1 MAFWW
6 KIRLCGL
13 QWTCIRYSVMVCR
26 CYLIWVLWI
35 PLFSSQIASLEK
47 MLTINYS
54 GEKFKGRC
62 HWDPWTTKNPL
73 LPSAT
78 LELALKDFVC
88 WLYQEKCWASL
99 SFPFICFDKVM
110 KSFFSFQSWMGSILG
125 MVFTFSHGE
134 LLPSW
139 CGIVNL
145 NLVGDLCN
153 TINKHSEEQSERGPR
168 LVLPRAQINVYSWL
182 EWGFMNIRVFLKAFN
197 FCLHISF

>member
-62 HWDPWTTKNPL
+62 HWDPWTTKNSH

-99 SFPFICFDKVM
+99 SFPFICFDKAT
-110 KSFFSFQSWMGSILG
+110 KSFFSFQSWKGSRISSSQWLSNCR
-125 MVFTFSHGE
+125 V
-134 LLPSW
+134 PR
-139 CGIVNL
+139 NL
-145 NLVGDLCN
+145 QVQ
-153 TINKHSEEQSERGPR
+153 KQYFRSEREPR
-168 LVLPRAQINVYSWL
+168 GLHSRPFSLTTFAAPFLCFTQSSIIQNFIWKSS
-182 EWGFMNIRVFLKAFN
+182 EGF
-197 FCLHISF
+197 C